1 LTTKKRSPTL
11 KQKKEAFQELGKLL
25 EELRHSGKCSKVL
38 IDMLEEYKQAGI
50 EELFK
55 QWLISK

>member
-1 LTTKKRSPTL
+1 MTTKKRSPTL
-11 KQKKEAFQELGKLL
+11 KQQKEAFQELDTLL

-38 IDMLEEYKQAGI
+38 IDMLEEFKQTGR